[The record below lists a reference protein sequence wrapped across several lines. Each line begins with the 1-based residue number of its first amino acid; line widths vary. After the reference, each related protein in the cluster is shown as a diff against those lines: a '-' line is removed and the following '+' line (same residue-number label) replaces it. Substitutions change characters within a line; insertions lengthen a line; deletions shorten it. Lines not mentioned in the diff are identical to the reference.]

1 MIIMID
7 LKARHRTPMFSAKVC
22 VNRDVDREVY
32 TFVKKYRRRIE
43 CISLYDFDLLLKRYF
58 KYSDPSIKDFLQ
70 EYKYL
75 YK

>member
-7 LKARHRTPMFSAKVC
+7 LKDKHRTPMFSAKVY

-32 TFVKKYRRRIE
+32 TFVKKHKRKIQS
-43 CISLYDFDLLLKRYF
+43 ISFYDFDLLLKRYF

-70 EYKYL
+70 DYKYL
-75 YK
+75 DT